1 MTGRRPALRSPDP
14 GFDLRIGELVI
25 EGFPASEARAIGAAL
40 EHELGQILADG
51 PAPFADR
58 RSGRED
64 DRVAVHRLDAGTV
77 MRPPGISP
85 QGVGRAAAH
94 AIVRRLRTLS
104 TGHDPAPVRR
114 GGT

>member
-1 MTGRRPALRSPDP
+1 MTGRRPAVRSPDP

-40 EHELGQILADG
+40 EQELGQILANG
-51 PAPFADR
+51 PVPFADR

-64 DRVAVHRLDAGTV
+64 DHLAVNRLVAGTV
-77 MRPPGISP
+77 MRPRGISP
-85 QGVGRAAAH
+85 QGIGRAAAH
-94 AIVRRLRTLS
+94 AIVRRLWTLS
-104 TGHDPAPVRR
+104 TRHDPASVRR

>member
-1 MTGRRPALRSPDP
+1 MTGRRPPVRSSDL

-40 EHELGQILADG
+40 EQELRQILADG

-58 RSGRED
+58 RSSRED
-64 DRVAVHRLDAGTV
+64 DRVAVHRLDVATV

-104 TGHDPAPVRR
+104 TGHDPVPVRR